1 MSIPKY
7 TDHKEITDDE
17 FAKLKKSV
25 INAKSL
31 AYCPYSNFHVGCTI
45 ITESGEFIT
54 GANVENASYGAGIC
68 AERTAIVKAVS
79 EGFTQFKVIAI
90 SGDTKEPITP
100 CGICRQFIREFAP
113 NIPVYMFNDSG
124 DFIKVYLHD
133 LLPLSFGPEDLGV
146 SAQNNR

>member
-7 TDHKEITDDE
+7 TDHNEVTEEE
-17 FAKLKKSV
+17 FVKLKGSV
-25 INAKSL
+25 IKAKSL
-31 AYCPYSNFHVGCTI
+31 AYCPYSKFRVGCTI
-45 ITESGEFIT
+45 ITESGEFIN

-79 EGFTQFKVIAI
+79 EGQTQFKAIAI
-90 SGDTKEPITP
+90 SGDTKNPITP

-113 NIPVYMFNDSG
+113 DIPVFMFNEDG
-124 DFIKVYLHD
+124 EFIKVYLHD

-146 SAQNNR
+146 RVSK